1 MPDELHVR
9 LGLRIRDLRTKQ
21 EWSQEESSRYLG
33 LHRNYVG
40 SAERGERNLT
50 VSSLQ
55 ALAGTFGLTLS
66 ELLEGLDQGL
76 KADRERSLRRIEK
89 RKARIVRAYD
99 AEKR

>member
-9 LGLRIRDLRTKQ
+9 LGRRIRDLRI
-21 EWSQEESSRYLG
+21 ERGWSQEELADVSG

-55 ALAGTFGLTLS
+55 ALAGAFGLTLS

-76 KADRERSLRRIEK
+76 KTDQEKALGKIEK
-89 RKARIVRAYD
+89 RKARIVKAYNT
-99 AEKR
+99 E